1 MLDSSSTKRSRLGL
15 FVGTIRKRGGVLIVP
30 HYREM
35 FDTVHPVFLI
45 QVVLCNPLLLEDY
58 VTPRPLIVCI
68 EDNEQHLRL
77 RKAVLEKSG
86 YDVIGVT
93 TAHEAL
99 TVLRECPACLV
110 LSDHMLRGT
119 TGAELASKLKKI
131 KMDVPIVVHSGT
143 TPETMKHVD
152 GFVSKD
158 LSTTEF
164 LAFIRDFV
172 RRYCS

>member
-1 MLDSSSTKRSRLGL
+1 
-15 FVGTIRKRGGVLIVP
+15 
-30 HYREM
+30 M

-93 TAHEAL
+93 TAHDAL
-99 TVLRECPACLV
+99 TVLRRVPGLPCAFRSHVARYNRRGASQQAQEDKNGRTYRGPLWYH
-110 LSDHMLRGT
+110 SRDHETCGWLREQRPLHHG
-119 TGAELASKLKKI
+119 I
-131 KMDVPIVVHSGT
+131 PRVH
-143 TPETMKHVD
+143 P
-152 GFVSKD
+152 
-158 LSTTEF
+158 
-164 LAFIRDFV
+164 
-172 RRYCS
+172 

>member
-1 MLDSSSTKRSRLGL
+1 LHDLETKGRSVDFAELPGNVRYSTSC
-15 FVGTIRKRGGVLIVP
+15 IPHSGGSVQCFI
-30 HYREM
+30 
-35 FDTVHPVFLI
+35 
-45 QVVLCNPLLLEDY
+45 LEDD

-93 TAHEAL
+93 TAHDAL
-99 TVLRECPACLV
+99 TVLRQCPVCLV